1 MRRMGRAF
9 TLVEVMVT
17 VAVIGVLLLI
27 AIPVLSK
34 ARMSAVAGDIVN
46 DLRAFYGAFQQFN
59 NDFGSYPPIK
69 ADGSLDARMAGYLD
83 MTCWEGGPG
92 GGGHYKWLRYE
103 PINEQVIYIAGGPGT
118 ETMQLVDERL
128 DDGNLTSTAFRQAT
142 ASDYV
147 YILDWGDSIP

>member
-1 MRRMGRAF
+1 MGRAF

-17 VAVIGVLLLI
+17 VAVIGILLLI

-34 ARMSAVAGDIVN
+34 ARTSAVAGDIVN

-59 NDFGSYPPIK
+59 NDLGGYPPIK
-69 ADGSLDARMAGYLD
+69 EDGSLDARMAGYLD
-83 MTCWEGGPG
+83 MKRWEGGPG

-103 PINEQVIYIAGGPGT
+103 PINEQVIYIAGGPGI

-128 DDGNLTSTAFRQAT
+128 DDGNLTSAAFLQAT